1 MASNG
6 SDSVANNQE
15 NQAVCLGAFQYF
27 EAKVKELE
35 RQNKSLE
42 KQNAGL
48 KMRVKRLTLA
58 VKVTMAE
65 LYNLRKGEPIT
76 QNYVNE
82 LMKDIEE

>member
-1 MASNG
+1 MASSG
-6 SDSVANNQE
+6 VDSTVNNQE

-35 RQNKSLE
+35 KQNKSLE
-42 KQNAGL
+42 KQNARL
-48 KMRVKRLTLA
+48 NLRVKRLTLA

-65 LYNLRKGEPIT
+65 LYNLRKGEPVT

-82 LMKDIEE
+82 LMEEIE